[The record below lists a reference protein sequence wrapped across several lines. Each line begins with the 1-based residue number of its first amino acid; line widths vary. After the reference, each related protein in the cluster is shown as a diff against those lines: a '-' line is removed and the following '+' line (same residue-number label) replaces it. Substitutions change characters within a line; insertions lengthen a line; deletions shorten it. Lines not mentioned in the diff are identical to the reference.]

1 MIVQVI
7 KIGRSQHNDIIVNN
21 TYTSGSHCEI
31 VLYDNGVFELSD
43 FSCNG
48 TYVNGYLVSNT
59 KCILRNNDVIHVSG
73 VQVNWQPYF
82 NQAVYN
88 NKPSNSSY
96 QPEEQDD
103 YNDDYDYDEYS
114 SYDSQHRDHVYRS
127 EHVYINANVNKRG
140 DDFSKKFFENMGDK
154 MGDSIG
160 STLGCIVSAFI
171 IFAVIALIIA
181 IIA

>member
-43 FSCNG
+43 FSRNG

-59 KCILRNNDVIHVSG
+59 KCILRNNDVIHIGG

-88 NKPSNSSY
+88 NKPSNS
-96 QPEEQDD
+96 
-103 YNDDYDYDEYS
+103 N
-114 SYDSQHRDHVYRS
+114 
-127 EHVYINANVNKRG
+127 
-140 DDFSKKFFENMGDK
+140 
-154 MGDSIG
+154 
-160 STLGCIVSAFI
+160 
-171 IFAVIALIIA
+171 
-181 IIA
+181 